1 MNKQLIL
8 PLFVLTCLA
17 SCTRVSFIYSISDK
31 KEEKIFKKEM
41 LGKWGPSGED
51 GKELVTID
59 SSFSEDSGF
68 VYKIS
73 IFGKDEDLGFGDL
86 SNFNGELFDLQGKL
100 FLMLSTDYGSEQF
113 KEVGRYN
120 MATMIPTYYV
130 VRIYSIKNDMMEI
143 GVLDGE
149 EFMKLVHS
157 KKITIKHEVI
167 EEKKDGEPVDII
179 VFEKSNEL
187 KKKLIELEKFP
198 GVYERTTHHKIK

>member
-8 PLFVLTCLA
+8 SLFILTCFA
-17 SCTRVSFIYSISDK
+17 SCTRISFIHSISDK

-41 LGKWGPSGED
+41 LGKWSPSGEE

-100 FLMLSTDYGSEQF
+100 FLMLSTDYGSEQL

-130 VRIYSIKNDMMEI
+130 VRIYSIKNDIMEI

-149 EFMKLVHS
+149 EFMKLVHF

-198 GVYERTTHHKIK
+198 DVYERTTHYKIK